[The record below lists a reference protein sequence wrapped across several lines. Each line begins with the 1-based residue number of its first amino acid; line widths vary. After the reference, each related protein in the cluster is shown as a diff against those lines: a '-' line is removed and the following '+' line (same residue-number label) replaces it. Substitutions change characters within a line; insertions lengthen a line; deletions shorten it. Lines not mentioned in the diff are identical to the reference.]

1 MPVERSTSQT
11 STDVVELSSNM
22 AAKKRTGHTG
32 AVWGDAEYDA
42 AGYGRITLRLPKPDL
57 KAVETLAKRRGLS
70 RAKAVA
76 QAVEEAN
83 ARDRE
88 PGSRK

>member
-1 MPVERSTSQT
+1 
-11 STDVVELSSNM
+11 M

-57 KAVETLAKRRGLS
+57 KAIETLAKRRGLS

-76 QAVEEAN
+76 AAVEEAL
-83 ARDRE
+83 AAD
-88 PGSRK
+88 KK